1 MTAGRRSLVALVAAA
16 AMLVPAA
23 AAPAAGSRIVLVT
36 QNVRVTLGPVH
47 ARHDVRQAARGADVL
62 ALQEMNR
69 RRVTR
74 YLPASWHAWQ
84 ARGPAGET
92 AVAWRPARFR
102 LIGGVP
108 LLLHRSTLFRSA
120 TRYAAAVMLVERGSN
135 RCLTVVSV
143 HMAPHIDAA
152 GRLTSLRRG
161 KLAAIALRTFAAAG
175 RMLGRGCAVAI
186 GGDWN
191 LDAYASRRA
200 RDPGPCTRG

>member
-1 MTAGRRSLVALVAAA
+1 MPETVGSRSRLAAYSGSGSGSASYSARWSREWSAGTCTTIGGPMTAGRRSLVALVAAA

-92 AVAWRPARFR
+92 AVAWRPA
-102 LIGGVP
+102 
-108 LLLHRSTLFRSA
+108 
-120 TRYAAAVMLVERGSN
+120 GS
-135 RCLTVVSV
+135 
-143 HMAPHIDAA
+143 D
-152 GRLTSLRRG
+152 
-161 KLAAIALRTFAAAG
+161 
-175 RMLGRGCAVAI
+175 
-186 GGDWN
+186 
-191 LDAYASRRA
+191 
-200 RDPGPCTRG
+200 